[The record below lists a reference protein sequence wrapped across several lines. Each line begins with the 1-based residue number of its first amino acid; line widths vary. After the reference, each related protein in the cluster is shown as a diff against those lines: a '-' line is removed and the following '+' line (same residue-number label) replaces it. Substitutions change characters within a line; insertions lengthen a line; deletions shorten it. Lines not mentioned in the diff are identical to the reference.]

1 MPADHLSSVFGA
13 LADPTRRA
21 ILARLRQGDASVQ
34 EITAPFGLSQPA
46 VSRHLKVL
54 EAAGL
59 VSRHRQ
65 ATTRLSHLE
74 AEPLREATTW
84 LASYQAYWDESF
96 DRLDVV
102 LRSLTDAGDPTSNH
116 LNRRENGANVNA
128 RRLADAT
135 DDSDPADEST
145 RSGRSGQRPPITPE
159 GS

>member
-1 MPADHLSSVFGA
+1 MAVDQLSTVFGA

-59 VSRHRQ
+59 VSRHRR

-74 AEPLREATTW
+74 AEPLRDATVW

-96 DRLDVV
+96 DRLDEV
-102 LRSLTDAGDPTSNH
+102 LRSLTDAADPPSN
-116 LNRRENGANVNA
+116 NPSRRESGADLNA
-128 RRLADAT
+128 RRLSDA
-135 DDSDPADEST
+135 AN
-145 RSGRSGQRPPITPE
+145 
-159 GS
+159 GSR